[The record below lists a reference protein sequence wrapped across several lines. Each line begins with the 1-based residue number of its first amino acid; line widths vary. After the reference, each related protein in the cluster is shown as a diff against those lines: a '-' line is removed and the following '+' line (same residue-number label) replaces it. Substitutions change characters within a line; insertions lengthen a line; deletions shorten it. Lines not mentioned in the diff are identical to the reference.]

1 METKLNIGLHI
12 NRHPFSITSAPGDD
26 YLSVHIRVLGDWTKE
41 LRSLFSEV
49 LYSIFTLDINTR
61 D

>member
-12 NRHPFSITSAPGDD
+12 YRHPFSITSAPGDD